1 MLVRLGFAG
10 TRDRLQ
16 VTLHDQLNHRLLLE
30 WILQYM
36 VRHFVTHK
44 QVQADKRHPI

>member
-1 MLVRLGFAG
+1 MWVNDTSVDDGWLW
-10 TRDRLQ
+10 
-16 VTLHDQLNHRLLLE
+16 LE
-30 WILQYM
+30 WILQNM

>member
-1 MLVRLGFAG
+1 MPKINSQNMAEQKG
-10 TRDRLQ
+10 
-16 VTLHDQLNHRLLLE
+16 LLLE
-30 WILQYM
+30 WILQNM

>member
-1 MLVRLGFAG
+1 MS
-10 TRDRLQ
+10 Q
-16 VTLHDQLNHRLLLE
+16 LLLE
-30 WILQYM
+30 RILQNM